1 MTAPAPLRAIRAE
14 WTKLRTLP
22 STTWL
27 ISVAILGT
35 AGLSL
40 AITGSLD
47 YHHCDT
53 PCVLDTTKLTLAG
66 VRLTQIG
73 ILVLAVLAT
82 TAEHSTRTIQPTL
95 MAVPR
100 RSVVVLGKLGVLAVL
115 GTATGVLAV
124 AASLAAGRAVLPGN
138 GFTAARGFPALSL
151 ADDLTRRAAIGT
163 VLYLGLIALL
173 GAGLGL
179 LLRDTAGA
187 LTAALALLYGS
198 PIVAM
203 FINDPQW
210 QHRIHR
216 FSPMDAGLTIQ
227 TTRNLAAEHIGP
239 WAGIGVL
246 SLYVTAAV
254 AAGLVVFQFRDAR

>member
-1 MTAPAPLRAIRAE
+1 MP
-14 WTKLRTLP
+14 
-22 STTWL
+22 
-27 ISVAILGT
+27 
-35 AGLSL
+35 
-40 AITGSLD
+40 
-47 YHHCDT
+47 
-53 PCVLDTTKLTLAG
+53 
-66 VRLTQIG
+66 RLLFGAG

-82 TAEHSTRTIQPTL
+82 TAKHSTRTIQPTL

-100 RSVVVLGKLGVLAVL
+100 RLVVVLGKLGVLAVL
-115 GTATGVLAV
+115 GTATGALAV

-138 GFTAARGFPALSL
+138 GFTATRGFPALSL

-246 SLYVTAAV
+246 SVYATAAV
-254 AAGLVVFQFRDAR
+254 AAGVIVFQLRDAR